1 MKSDWIDLGPL
12 SEFPAEQPVL
22 RKDDAG
28 RRFACV
34 LRGGE
39 VHALDDRCPHQGY
52 PLSQGAL
59 RGGVLTCA
67 WHNWKFDIATGA
79 CSFGGEP
86 VRRYATRVD
95 GGRVQLNR
103 AVDTA
108 AEVRRLVAGLREA
121 ILRDEPARAL
131 REGLRLGALG
141 LHRAETGLGSLHL
154 AFEVLARDG
163 AERAEHGFDH
173 GLALLADLCTW
184 IERGWVP
191 TEEAFV
197 VAVHAVGEAS
207 ARLGPR
213 GKGPGKAG
221 GRSPLARI
229 ADFELDEPEKVSE
242 ALAAERRDEAEA
254 RMRELVEVR
263 GVAGARRALMPFV
276 AQHLHDYGH
285 GAIFLAKALEL
296 AGRFSGAADEVL
308 AASTVQLAWA
318 TADTSLPPFAAT
330 RAALARVAELPL
342 PGPEAA
348 AASAAS
354 VASVAEAAA
363 APAVSASTRA
373 APLDPAERAAFE
385 AEVLAGE
392 RPAVEAT
399 VRWLARGAGPLALL
413 GAIGHAAALRLARFD
428 PAWEQRLDADVGVL
442 DVTHAVTFAEA
453 AAALGREA
461 LPREAAQLAVLA
473 AGFVGKLRAADV
485 AHAAHAAHVAHAAAP
500 AGTAA
505 RAPGGTLLQAAEAR
519 DVGGA
524 LAIAR
529 ELDAAGRRRA
539 FAELAPFAA
548 FDAAVRPIFTA
559 HAVKTLEALHRLES
573 SDPQPDGAYLE
584 ALLTYLVP
592 VRRELNARRI
602 AAVARKFMS
611 DGRPPEGLY

>member
-12 SEFPAEQPVL
+12 SEFPAEAPVL

-59 RGGVLTCA
+59 RDGVLTCA
-67 WHNWKFDIATGA
+67 WHNWKFELASGA
-79 CSFGGEP
+79 CTFGGEP
-86 VRRYATRVD
+86 VRRYATRID

-141 LHRAETGLGSLHL
+141 LHRGETGLGSLHL
-154 AFEVLARDG
+154 AFEVLAKDG
-163 AERAEHGFDH
+163 AERAEYGFDH
-173 GLALLADLCTW
+173 GLALLADLCAW
-184 IERGWVP
+184 VERGRIP
-191 TEEAFV
+191 AEEAFV
-197 VAVHAVGEAS
+197 VAAHAIGEAS

-213 GKGPGKAG
+213 GKGPGQVGA
-221 GRSPLARI
+221 RSPLARI
-229 ADFELDEPEKVSE
+229 ADFELDEPAKVSE

-254 RMRELVEVR
+254 RMRELVEIR
-263 GVAGARRALMPFV
+263 GTAGARRALMPFL
-276 AQHLHDYGH
+276 AQHLYDYGH
-285 GAIFLAKALEL
+285 GAIFLSKALEL
-296 AGRFSGAADEVL
+296 AERFSSAADEVL

-318 TADTSLPPFAAT
+318 TADTSLPPFTAT
-330 RAALARVAELPL
+330 RAALARLADLPL
-342 PGPEAA
+342 PGPDSAA
-348 AASAAS
+348 AA
-354 VASVAEAAA
+354 
-363 APAVSASTRA
+363 TRPDA
-373 APLDPAERAAFE
+373 APLEGAERAAFE

-392 RPAVEAT
+392 QPAVEAT

-413 GAIGHAAALRLARFD
+413 GAIGHAAAVRLSRFD
-428 PAWEQRLDADVGVL
+428 SAWEARLDAEVGVL

-473 AGFVGKLRAADV
+473 AGFVGKLRKAD
-485 AHAAHAAHVAHAAAP
+485 AAAP
-500 AGTAA
+500 QASAPTTTTRA
-505 RAPGGTLLQAAEAR
+505 RGGGLLQAVEAR
-519 DVGGA
+519 DVGAA

-559 HAVKTLEALHRLES
+559 HAVKTLEALERLES
-573 SDPQPDGAYLE
+573 SDPQPDSAYLA
-584 ALLTYLVP
+584 ALITHVVP
-592 VRRELNARRI
+592 VRRELSARRI
-602 AAVARKFMS
+602 AAVAKKFMS
-611 DGRPPEGLY
+611 DGRPPDGLY

>member
-12 SEFPAEQPVL
+12 SEFPTEEPVL

-52 PLSQGAL
+52 PLSQGAV

-79 CSFGGEP
+79 CAFGGEP

-95 GGRVQLNR
+95 SGRVLLNR

-121 ILRDEPARAL
+121 IRRDEPARAL

-141 LHRAETGLGSLHL
+141 LHREETGLGSLHL
-154 AFEVLARDG
+154 AFEVLAKDG
-163 AERAEHGFDH
+163 AERAEYGFDH

-191 TEEAFV
+191 AEEAFV
-197 VAVHAVGEAS
+197 VAAHAIGEAS

-213 GKGPGKAG
+213 GKGPGRAG

-263 GVAGARRALMPFV
+263 GAAGARRALMPFV

-296 AGRFSGAADEVL
+296 AGRFSAAADEVL

-342 PGPEAA
+342 SGPEGA

-354 VASVAEAAA
+354 AYPRAA
-363 APAVSASTRA
+363 APAGLSP

-428 PAWEQRLDADVGVL
+428 PAWEQRLDAEVGVL

-453 AAALGREA
+453 AAALGRES

-485 AHAAHAAHVAHAAAP
+485 AHAAAP
-500 AGTAA
+500 PGAAA
-505 RAPGGTLLQAAEAR
+505 RAPGGTLLQAATAR

-529 ELDAAGRRRA
+529 ELDAGGRRRA

-559 HAVKTLEALHRLES
+559 HAVKTLEALQRLES

-592 VRRELNARRI
+592 VRRELHARRI